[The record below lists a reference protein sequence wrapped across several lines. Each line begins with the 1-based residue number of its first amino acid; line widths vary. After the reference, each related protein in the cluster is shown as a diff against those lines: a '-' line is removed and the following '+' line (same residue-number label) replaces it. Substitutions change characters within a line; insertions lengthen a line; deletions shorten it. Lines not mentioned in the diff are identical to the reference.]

1 MYWIISFEIV
11 FLVQD
16 PSILVK
22 IITSLF
28 GVMVC
33 SFITLFWTSPT
44 IWLEFKHFLT
54 ILSRET
60 IGVPIYV
67 SLLRTMFVVVTCF
80 VGRRVL
86 DIDHTSL
93 LQPYSCKSMDI
104 HLFGFYYISSTF
116 KSSFWCYSLGWFT
129 KIAHFLPW
137 LWEKYFDITVF
148 RMTSLV
154 TVAHNSSQNSWNTC
168 MRFSKSFVNSLQIII
183 HNEAVKP
190 IIQIRH

>member
-1 MYWIISFEIV
+1 MQSEQIPFLMNLRKMYWIISFEIV

-86 DIDHTSL
+86 DIDPMGCYTIIASNFHRSLSPWILISLFQRVLMPFSTSDWL
-93 LQPYSCKSMDI
+93 PKVYTL
-104 HLFGFYYISSTF
+104 SS
-116 KSSFWCYSLGWFT
+116 K
-129 KIAHFLPW
+129 K
-137 LWEKYFDITVF
+137 
-148 RMTSLV
+148 
-154 TVAHNSSQNSWNTC
+154 
-168 MRFSKSFVNSLQIII
+168 
-183 HNEAVKP
+183 
-190 IIQIRH
+190 